1 MNKNT
6 EVNLFIIKGDKL
18 FNENT
23 PFVINIFSPE
33 SKKLEKNSNADLIC
47 VIDISGSMAGAKIEL
62 VKKSLKVLVQLMDK
76 NDRLALILFNE
87 SGKLFLDLNYIT
99 EEKKTHYINKIDEIK
114 AEGGTSI
121 ITGLEIA
128 INIIEKDIDINK
140 PNRACSILLLSDG
153 CDNNLNDFEIGQR
166 LKNLTK
172 GKNLNFTLNTFGYG
186 NDHDPTIMKKLA
198 SIRDGSFFYVK
209 EYKKVAEYFGIVL
222 GTCVSVISNKASL
235 VVELLN
241 KKCEIKKIFGEEYL
255 YSHEIQ
261 PHFFNTTMLHFIS
274 GKEFTYVLEFE
285 IKLNDVKIGEDL
297 LAVDFIYQDEENNF
311 CKKSAIYKYCLTDVN
326 YAKAN
331 EEYIRSQVYSVID
344 ESLKLRNNYKI
355 NEAKKCLNEM
365 KNWLINNIKE
375 NINQHKL
382 FLEDINQALKSYNI
396 EEKKVKISDRATL
409 SNRII
414 ENTKKNFSSER
425 MMYSNY
431 KQEYYSSSSREML
444 SRPIKKQSYNN
455 NNINKNNKNCLI
467 F

>member
-1 MNKNT
+1 MRKNT
-6 EVNLFIIKGDKL
+6 EVKLSIIKGDKL

-33 SKKLEKNSNADLIC
+33 SKNLDKNSNADLIC

-62 VKKSLKVLVQLMDK
+62 VKKSLKVLIQLMDK
-76 NDRLALILFNE
+76 NDRLALILFND
-87 SGKLFLDLNYIT
+87 SGKLFLELNYLT
-99 EEKKTHYINKIDEIK
+99 KENKNQYINKVDEIR
-114 AEGGTSI
+114 AGGGTSI

-128 INIIEKDIDINK
+128 IRIIGEDADINK

-153 CDNNLNDFEIGQR
+153 CDNILNDFEIGQR

-186 NDHDPTIMKKLA
+186 SDHDPLILKKLA
-198 SIRDGSFFYVK
+198 SIRDGTFFYVQ

-285 IKLNDVKIGEDL
+285 IKIKDVKIGEDL

-311 CKKSAIYKYCLTDVN
+311 CKKSAIYKYCLTDIN
-326 YAKAN
+326 YARAN
-331 EEYIRSQVYSVID
+331 EEYIRSQVYYVLD
-344 ESLKLRNNYKI
+344 QSLKLRNNYQI
-355 NEAKKCLNEM
+355 NESKKCLDEM
-365 KNWLINNIKE
+365 KNWLINNDKKV
-375 NINQHKL
+375 NSDQKQL
-382 FLEDINQALKSYNI
+382 FLEDINHALKSYNT
-396 EEKKVKISDRATL
+396 EEKLNNRDIATIT
-409 SNRII
+409 NRVI
-414 ENTKKNFSSER
+414 ESTKKNFSSER
-425 MMYSNY
+425 MTYSTERQKFY
-431 KQEYYSSSSREML
+431 FQSSREMM
-444 SRPIKKQSYNN
+444 IKPKQKITEEIHSEPT
-455 NNINKNNKNCLI
+455 KKCLI

>member
-1 MNKNT
+1 
-6 EVNLFIIKGDKL
+6 
-18 FNENT
+18 
-23 PFVINIFSPE
+23 
-33 SKKLEKNSNADLIC
+33 
-47 VIDISGSMAGAKIEL
+47 
-62 VKKSLKVLVQLMDK
+62 MDK
-76 NDRLALILFNE
+76 NDRLALILFND
-87 SGKLFLDLNYIT
+87 SGILFLDLNYIT
-99 EEKKTHYINKIDEIK
+99 EEQKNHYINKIDEINS
-114 AEGGTSI
+114 EGGTSI

-153 CDNNLNDFEIGQR
+153 CDNHLNDFEIGQR

-172 GKNLNFTLNTFGYG
+172 GKHLNFTLNTFGYG
-186 NDHDPTIMKKLA
+186 NDHDPRIMKKLA
-198 SIRDGSFFYVK
+198 SIRDGSFFYVE
-209 EYKKVAEYFGIVL
+209 EYEKVAEYFGIVL

-255 YSHEIQ
+255 YSHEIH

-311 CKKSAIYKYCLTDVN
+311 CKKSAIYKYCLTDIN

-331 EEYIRSQVYSVID
+331 EEYIRCQVYSVID
-344 ESLKLRNNYKI
+344 QSLEFRNNYKI
-355 NEAKKCLNEM
+355 NEGQKCLNEM
-365 KNWLINNIKE
+365 RNWLINNKKE
-375 NINQHKL
+375 NTSQHEL
-382 FLEDINQALKSYNI
+382 LLDDINKALKSYTI
-396 EEKKVKISDRATL
+396 EKDVKISDIATL
-409 SNRII
+409 SNRVI
-414 ENTKKNFSSER
+414 ENIKKASSSER
-425 MMYSNY
+425 MIYSNH

-444 SRPIKKQSYNN
+444 REPNYKQEYSSSSSKEKLREPIEKQSYNN
-455 NNINKNNKNCLI
+455 KNKNKHNKNCII

>member
-1 MNKNT
+1 MRKNT
-6 EVNLFIIKGDKL
+6 EVKLSIIKGDKL

-33 SKKLEKNSNADLIC
+33 SKNLDKNSNADLIC

-62 VKKSLKVLVQLMDK
+62 VKKSLKVLIQLMDK
-76 NDRLALILFNE
+76 NDRLALILFND
-87 SGKLFLDLNYIT
+87 SGKLFLELNYLT
-99 EEKKTHYINKIDEIK
+99 KENKNQYINKVDEIR
-114 AEGGTSI
+114 AGGGTSI

-128 INIIEKDIDINK
+128 IRIIGEDADINK

-153 CDNNLNDFEIGQR
+153 CDNILNDFEIGQR

-186 NDHDPTIMKKLA
+186 SDHDPLILKKLA
-198 SIRDGSFFYVK
+198 SIRDGTFFYVQ

-285 IKLNDVKIGEDL
+285 IKIKDVKIGEDL

-311 CKKSAIYKYCLTDVN
+311 CKKSAIYKYCLTDIN
-326 YAKAN
+326 YARAN
-331 EEYIRSQVYSVID
+331 EEYIRSQVYYVLD
-344 ESLKLRNNYKI
+344 QSLKLRNNYQI
-355 NEAKKCLNEM
+355 NESKKCLNEM
-365 KNWLINNIKE
+365 KNWLINNDKKV
-375 NINQHKL
+375 NNDQNKL
-382 FLEDINQALKSYNI
+382 FLEDINHALKSYNT
-396 EEKKVKISDRATL
+396 EEKLNNRDIATIT
-409 SNRII
+409 NRVI
-414 ENTKKNFSSER
+414 ERKKKNFSSER
-425 MMYSNY
+425 MTYSTERQKFY
-431 KQEYYSSSSREML
+431 FQSSREMMIK
-444 SRPIKKQSYNN
+444 PEIKKTKEILSEPT
-455 NNINKNNKNCLI
+455 KKCLI